1 MKFLLITVLSLSSYF
16 ASANKAPVSIAPE
29 AKAAFKIFF
38 KEAIDA
44 EWIEFG
50 DIARVKFKYKSQLLY
65 AFYNEQGELLC
76 MGKSISFEQLPL
88 ALQFSF
94 QKIFSGSEIIEAFE
108 ISDSDAVHYYVTI
121 KSSNR
126 KIILKSMGMTNWSVY
141 SKTKRYCV
149 N

>member
-29 AKAAFKIFF
+29 AKAAFKISF
-38 KEAIDA
+38 KEATDA

-76 MGKSISFEQLPL
+76 MGKTISFEQLPL
-88 ALQFSF
+88 ALQFAF
-94 QKIFSGSEIIEAFE
+94 HKIFSGSEIMEAFE
-108 ISDSDAVHYYVTI
+108 ISDSDSVHYYVTI

-126 KIILKSMGMTNWSVY
+126 KIILKSIGMTNWSVY
-141 SKTKRYCV
+141 SKTKR
-149 N
+149 